1 MNIPALGLVL
11 MEWTF
16 LDTFDTGLALVW
28 SELDWSATVFVI
40 EEVESE
46 GIDRIEEWIGIRA
59 EWEVGVGLGI
69 EEEEVM
75 DLVLAKGNDFSLNWT
90 SLDM

>member
-1 MNIPALGLVL
+1 MNIPALDLVL

-46 GIDRIEEWIGIRA
+46 GIDRIKEWIGIGA
-59 EWEVGVGLGI
+59 EWEVGVGLRI
-69 EEEEVM
+69 EEGEVM